1 MVEILKCGIRRI
13 INMHNQ
19 LSKASSMF
27 NIRKYKR
34 SGGKITGTRH
44 ENITVKAVTSGDI
57 MLSSQPDARVVP
69 TPLSPQ
75 SVVMAASRFGS
86 FLKAFLDSV

>member
-1 MVEILKCGIRRI
+1 
-13 INMHNQ
+13 MHNQ

-27 NIRKYKR
+27 NIRKYAR
-34 SGGKITGTRH
+34 SGGKRNGTRH
-44 ENITVKAVTSGDI
+44 HNITVVAVTSGDI
-57 MLSSQPDARVVP
+57 MLVTSQPDARVVP

>member
-1 MVEILKCGIRRI
+1 
-13 INMHNQ
+13 MHNEM
-19 LSKASSMF
+19 SKASSMF

-34 SGGKITGTRH
+34 SGGKGNVTRH
-44 ENITVKAVTSGDI
+44 HNRTVKAVTSGDI
-57 MLSSQPDARVVP
+57 MLVTSQPDARVVP